1 MMAIKVLITADE
13 MVTCLLNDIS
23 EGISINS
30 YGDRLSDYHSFVE
43 DENENCVC
51 VNITEEK
58 EGLASDKCYYSV
70 HLIDDITGKDAEIF
84 STRDLSRESLLELV
98 DSLIKNTLREI
109 EGS

>member
-13 MVTCLLNDIS
+13 MVACLLNDIS

-43 DENENCVC
+43 DENGNCVC

-58 EGLASDKCYYSV
+58 EGLAPDEYYYSV
-70 HLIDDITGKDAEIF
+70 HLIDGITGKDAEIF

-98 DSLIKNTLREI
+98 DSLIKNTLE
-109 EGS
+109 ELK